1 MDFYA
6 VLDQVLDLLRQR
18 GRVTYDALKRQFDL
32 DDACLQDLRDE
43 IIEAQRVAVDEDGKV
58 LVWTGDRAAPGA
70 SVAALAVQPT
80 TPPQTDSRSQRWQQI
95 RLLCD
100 TIAHEFHPDKIVLFS
115 SYAYGQPHPDSDVD
129 LLVVMPFEGSPFRQ
143 AAVILSHVV
152 RTVAVLP
159 MDLLVRTA
167 EQVQERVYM
176 GDSFMREIIER
187 GRVMYSSTAPDAD
200 GLHASR
206 LPYAASDCAVRQAR
220 ETVDSYEADH
230 A

>member
-6 VLDQVLDLLRQR
+6 VLDQILDLLRQR
-18 GRVTYDALKRQFDL
+18 GRVTYNALKRQFGL
-32 DDACLQDLRDE
+32 DDACLQDLKDE
-43 IIEAQRVAVDEDGKV
+43 IIEAQRLAVDEKDKV
-58 LVWTGDRAAPGA
+58 LVWTGGRAAPRAPATA
-70 SVAALAVQPT
+70 SAVQPT
-80 TPPQTDSRSQRWQQI
+80 TSLQTDSRSQRWQQI
-95 RLLCD
+95 SRLCD
-100 TIAHEFHPDKIVLFS
+100 TIAHEFHPEKIVLFG

-152 RTVAVLP
+152 RTVGVLP

-167 EQVQERVYM
+167 EQVQERLHM

-200 GLHASR
+200 GLHASC
-206 LPYAASDCAVRQAR
+206 LPRAATDCGVRKVR

>member
-18 GRVTYDALKRQFDL
+18 GRVTYNALKRQFGL
-32 DDACLQDLRDE
+32 DDACLQDLKDE
-43 IIEAQRVAVDEDGKV
+43 IIEAQRLAVDEDGRV
-58 LVWTGDRAAPGA
+58 LVWTGDVAAPPPPAAA
-70 SVAALAVQPT
+70 SAVRPPT
-80 TPPQTDSRSQRWQQI
+80 SPQTDSRSQRWPQI
-95 RLLCD
+95 RRLCD
-100 TIAHEFHPDKIVLFS
+100 TIAHEFHPDKIVLFG

-152 RTVAVLP
+152 RTVGVLP
-159 MDLLVRTA
+159 MDLLVRTV
-167 EQVQERVYM
+167 EQVQERLHM
-176 GDSFMREIIER
+176 GDSFMRDIIER

-200 GLHASR
+200 GLRASR
-206 LPYAASDCAVRQAR
+206 CLGATSDCTVRQAR